1 MWVGAEV
8 FWLFWW
14 GPGGVEEAEEERA
27 RGGFD
32 EGEGGGEA
40 ERVVCEG
47 DGFEVGA
54 KLAGAGE
61 PEAEEG
67 AGGSGEDEPEE
78 GVPRNEDDSEEG
90 EREG

>member
-1 MWVGAEV
+1 M

-14 GPGGVEEAEEERA
+14 GPGGVKKAEEDRA
-27 RGGFD
+27 RGRFD
-32 EGEGGGEA
+32 EGESGGEA

-54 KLAGAGE
+54 KLAGTGE

-67 AGGSGEDEPEE
+67 ASGCGKDEPKE
-78 GVPRNEDDSEEG
+78 GVPRDENNSKER